1 MNFYE
6 MMKVVNTNKIVNVKV
21 NMGGLIPTYA
31 MTPKRTQKA
40 HANTFNSFV
49 LLNPLFN
56 SHHPFERVRSY
67 IKAREERK

>member
-1 MNFYE
+1 MMNI
-6 MMKVVNTNKIVNVKV
+6 VNTNKVVNVKV

-40 HANTFNSFV
+40 HVNTFNFFV

-56 SHHPFERVRSY
+56 SHHLFKRVRSY
-67 IKAREERK
+67 IKARDERK